1 MVDSKFMGATMSFES
16 KFLAAM
22 LTTAAL
28 VAPSAAWAAYDQTLV
43 LTGPGAESI

>member
-1 MVDSKFMGATMSFES
+1 MSESRLMGATMLFES

-28 VAPSAAWAAYDQTLV
+28 VAPSAA
-43 LTGPGAESI
+43 